1 MEDFDFDL
9 TLNTLEFK
17 IKIPGSP
24 TITCK
29 GTRLNGQAKQALS
42 KARKGQEISIFD
54 LKVQNPAKPNY
65 RFKRV
70 APVLIEIL

>member
-1 MEDFDFDL
+1 MISPQLQDSQDSYSKM
-9 TLNTLEFK
+9 TL
-17 IKIPGSP
+17 GSP

-29 GTRLNGQAKQALS
+29 GTRLSPQAKQALS

-54 LKVQNPAKPNY
+54 LKVQNPEKPNY